1 MLDPQP
7 GLTSGYKRF
16 PLPTSVFRLPFL
28 FLAGVNAELEEE
40 DRRSLVDEF
49 VSCLAFYLLSI
60 VNSSTKQ
67 NLPVLFSVGSSG
79 SWILK
84 ANHPGTRA
92 LHR

>member
-1 MLDPQP
+1 
-7 GLTSGYKRF
+7 
-16 PLPTSVFRLPFL
+16 VFRLPFL

-60 VNSSTKQ
+60 VNSSTKH

-92 LHR
+92 LHRGVGTGISVFKAFILWELEN